1 MNDMPMLAEP
11 MTIDMAAGFAQMS
24 GFGNLPAVQPIGN
37 QTAINTYG
45 GVITAQR
52 VAVPRDLGRL
62 MQRLKMLAN
71 LRGES
76 YVYSWEQNDN
86 AKRRK
91 VTIEG
96 PTVKLANDLAR
107 EYGNCIIR
115 VRVEDTAT
123 HWIITPQFVDLE
135 TGYGY
140 ERPFQQ
146 RKSQDTGMKD
156 GDRAA
161 DLIFQ
166 IGVSKAIRN
175 VIVNVLST
183 FVDFMV
189 EESRNGLMSRFSDD
203 AAKDKA
209 HQFIDRVM
217 ERFEIAETQVAA
229 VVGRARDKWTVKDL
243 VRVYT
248 EMRGIAEGMTV
259 ASEVY
264 PSKEDAK
271 VVSDEKAKKN
281 AKPKAEP
288 EQKPAE
294 TAKPPIDQAQAT
306 AAKQEAQPVA
316 AAAGNDMPDI
326 PENLRRPQPA
336 KPAAQ
341 DDAESLFGK
350 EG

>member
-1 MNDMPMLAEP
+1 MNAQMPTLAEP
-11 MTIDMAAGFAQMS
+11 LTIDMAQGFAEMS
-24 GFGNLPAVQPIGN
+24 GMGGLPAAIPPAG
-37 QTAINTYG
+37 QTAINTFG

-52 VAVPRDLGRL
+52 VAVPRHLGNL

-107 EYGNCIIR
+107 EYGNCLIR

-183 FVDFMV
+183 FVDFMI
-189 EESRNGLMSRFSDD
+189 EESRNGLMARFSDD

-217 ERFEIAETQVAA
+217 ERFEIGETQVAA
-229 VVGRARDKWTVKDL
+229 VVGRSRDKWTVKDL

-248 EMRGIAEGMTV
+248 EMRGIMEGMTV
-259 ASEVY
+259 ASEIY

-271 VVSDEKAKKN
+271 VVADDKAKKN

-288 EQKPAE
+288 DPKPAATEAKPAAEQKPA
-294 TAKPPIDQAQAT
+294 
-306 AAKQEAQPVA
+306 AASEP
-316 AAAGNDMPDI
+316 AGDDMPDI
-326 PENLRRPQPA
+326 PENLKVENR
-336 KPAAQ
+336 KPKAAAPTPTAS
-341 DDAESLFGK
+341 DDAESLFGS

>member
-1 MNDMPMLAEP
+1 MLAEP

-24 GFGNLPAVQPIGN
+24 GPGNLPAVQPIGN

-156 GDRAA
+156 ADRAA

-203 AAKDKA
+203 AAKEKA

-288 EQKPAE
+288 EQKPA
-294 TAKPPIDQAQAT
+294 T
-306 AAKQEAQPVA
+306 VA
-316 AAAGNDMPDI
+316 AAATVTASAGDQQPATASQPAGDDMPDI
-326 PENLRRPQPA
+326 PANLRRPQPA
-336 KPAAQ
+336 TPAQ
-341 DDAESLFGK
+341 DDADSLFGS